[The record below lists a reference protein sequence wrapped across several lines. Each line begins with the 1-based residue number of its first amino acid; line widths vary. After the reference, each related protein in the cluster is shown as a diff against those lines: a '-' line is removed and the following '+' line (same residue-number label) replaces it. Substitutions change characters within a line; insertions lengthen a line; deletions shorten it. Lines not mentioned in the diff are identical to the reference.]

1 MWSLDSR
8 LLLLMQISQESKL
21 GPLYRLCLSTVKY
34 APEVVVEAK
43 MLVKKKKIRCRTYC
57 NSKSSDQISIRF
69 QEVNVHVK
77 KNKNLFEC

>member
-43 MLVKKKKIRCRTYC
+43 MLEKKKKKKDSLS
-57 NSKSSDQISIRF
+57 NLLQF
-69 QEVNVHVK
+69 QKLGSNQYPIPGSERSCQEK
-77 KNKNLFEC
+77 QELI